1 MNLFQHFSLIAVDA
15 ALIIHLC
22 LTRVLNLDKL
32 WKNVLSFFNLM
43 YIYIQLI

>member
-1 MNLFQHFSLIAVDA
+1 MNLFQRFSLIAVGA

-32 WKNVLSFFNLM
+32 WKNLVFF
-43 YIYIQLI
+43 